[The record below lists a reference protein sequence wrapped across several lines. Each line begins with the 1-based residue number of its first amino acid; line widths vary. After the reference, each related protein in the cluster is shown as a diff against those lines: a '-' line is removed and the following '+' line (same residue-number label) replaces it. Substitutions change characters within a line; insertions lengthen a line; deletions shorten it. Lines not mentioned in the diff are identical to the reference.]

1 MNNTHPVFW
10 PQFTI
15 NNLKYVTETPR
26 WAWALACDVDGI
38 HTIEEQDLLD
48 AVWRRQGGC
57 WLTLQHSTTNAKS
70 LKSPSA
76 SSADFQDQSSIG
88 WVPGLAD

>member
-1 MNNTHPVFW
+1 MNNTHPGFW

-15 NNLKYVTETPR
+15 HNLKYVTETPR
-26 WAWALACDVDGI
+26 CIWACDEDGI

-48 AVWRRQGGC
+48 AAWRRQGGC
-57 WLTLQHSTTNAKS
+57 WLTLQHSTTNAKL

-76 SSADFQDQSSIG
+76 SSADFQDQSSIE
-88 WVPGLAD
+88 WVPSLAD